1 MRRAVE
7 VLYLAREVHEA
18 AAFGVYGHTGGRG
31 LCDRLFHRGVCRKAR
46 REDLGEAA
54 AEDET
59 AAVGDFF
66 VVERAEVYDLGS
78 RRLEDGDAFGVVE
91 GEGLVAR
98 DGDRHPLFRPR
109 RGVGRCSERRGAL
122 GDFQERIEV
131 DGRFDHLPDVF
142 DVFAVAVFFHRQQPE
157 VAFAHL
163 RLPAAR
169 HGADDGQAETFY
181 CLADHLSVVFGAVA
195 VNDHASE
202 VNLRVVVEE
211 AFGDRRRAL
220 AHRADVDDEQHG
232 GVKGLRDLCGA
243 ADAAAPAVVE
253 SHDALDYR
261 DVRLFGGGEEDFFH
275 RSLVGEPGVEVVGAS
290 ARGEAEVS
298 RVYVVRA
305 DFVWMHAQAARGE
318 RRDDAAGDRGL
329 AAAAVSGG
337 D

>member
-1 MRRAVE
+1 MGIP
-7 VLYLAREVHEA
+7 EA
-18 AAFGVYGHTGGRG
+18 AP
-31 LCDRLFHRGVCRKAR
+31 CDRLFHRGVCREAR

-54 AEDET
+54 AEDEA

-66 VVERAEVYDLGS
+66 VVERAEVYDLRS
-78 RRLEDGDAFGVVE
+78 RRREDGDAFGVVE

-109 RGVGRCSERRGAL
+109 RGVVLCPERRGAL

-202 VNLRVVVEE
+202 VDLRVVVAE

-232 GVKGLRDLCGA
+232 GVKGLRDLRGA

-261 DVRLFGGGEEDFFH
+261 DVSLFGGGEEDFFIAASSVSQVS
-275 RSLVGEPGVEVVGAS
+275 RLS
-290 ARGEAEVS
+290 ARPP
-298 RVYVVRA
+298 
-305 DFVWMHAQAARGE
+305 AARPRYPG
-318 RRDDAAGDRGL
+318 
-329 AAAAVSGG
+329 SM
-337 D
+337 